1 MGLDMYLD
9 NRKYIGANY
18 EFNNITGNIELFRDG
33 KKININFDKVAY
45 VVERVAYWR
54 KANAIH
60 NWFVENIQDGV
71 DDCKEYYV
79 SITQLH
85 NLLDKVDAVL
95 NDHSL
100 ASTILPSK
108 SGFFFGN
115 TAYDN
120 WYYEDLEYTKEILEN
135 IIQNSK
141 PYEDTLYYSSS
152 W

>member
-9 NRKYIGANY
+9 NRKYVGANY

-33 KKININFDKVAY
+33 KKININFDKVVY

>member
-18 EFNNITGNIELFRDG
+18 EHNNITGNIELFRDG
-33 KKININFDKVAY
+33 KEININFDKVVY

-108 SGFFFGN
+108 SGFFFGSV
-115 TAYDN
+115 AYDE
-120 WYYEDLEYTKEILEN
+120 WYFEDLEYTKKILEEML
-135 IIQNSK
+135 QDKDSK
-141 PYEDTLYYSSS
+141 NGEYYYHSS

>member
-18 EFNNITGNIELFRDG
+18 EYNNITGNIELFRDG
-33 KKININFDKVAY
+33 KEININFDKVVY

-108 SGFFFGN
+108 SGFFFGSV
-115 TAYDN
+115 AYDE
-120 WYYEDLEYTKEILEN
+120 WYFEDLEYTKKILEEML
-135 IIQNSK
+135 QDKDSK
-141 PYEDTLYYSSS
+141 NGEYYYHSS

>member
-9 NRKYIGANY
+9 NRKYIGANH
-18 EFNNITGNIELFRDG
+18 EHNNITGNIELFRDG
-33 KKININFDKVAY
+33 KEININFDKVVY

-108 SGFFFGN
+108 SGFFYGSV
-115 TAYDN
+115 AYDE
-120 WYYEDLEYTKEILEN
+120 WYFEDLEYTKKILEEML
-135 IIQNSK
+135 QDKDSK
-141 PYEDTLYYSSS
+141 NGEYYYHSS